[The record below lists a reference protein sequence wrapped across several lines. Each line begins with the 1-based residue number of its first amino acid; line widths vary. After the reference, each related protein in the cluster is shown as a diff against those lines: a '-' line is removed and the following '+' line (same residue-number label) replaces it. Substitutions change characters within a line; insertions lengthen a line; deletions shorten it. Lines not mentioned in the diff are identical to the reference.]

1 MGTTWKHRLQLAAGV
16 LLVLVALWLVLG
28 DATGDGEGGAAG
40 SSTTASSASRS
51 ATSSAATPSSTRR
64 STPSSTG
71 RTTPSSP
78 TGERTPDS
86 GLPTIAASE
95 LPREGRETLRLIH
108 RGGPFPYDRDGI
120 TFQNRELILPAQ
132 PRGYYAEYTVPT
144 PGESDRGARR
154 LVAGDGGDVYFTDDH
169 YRSFRQVEEDR

>member
-28 DATGDGEGGAAG
+28 DATGDGEGGDAG
-40 SSTTASSASRS
+40 SSTTTSSSSRS
-51 ATSSAATPSSTRR
+51 ATPSAATPSSTRR

-78 TGERTPDS
+78 TGERTPHS

-120 TFQNRELILPAQ
+120 TFQNRERILPAQ

-154 LVAGDGGDVYFTDDH
+154 LVAGDDGDVYFTDDH

>member
-28 DATGDGEGGAAG
+28 NATGDGEGGAAG
-40 SSTTASSASRS
+40 SSTTASSSSRS
-51 ATSSAATPSSTRR
+51 ATSSAATSSSTRR
-64 STPSSTG
+64 PTPSSTG

-120 TFQNRELILPAQ
+120 TFQNRERILPAQ

-154 LVAGDGGDVYFTDDH
+154 LVAGDDGDVYFTDDH
-169 YRSFRQVEEDR
+169 YRSFRQVEEVR

>member
-28 DATGDGEGGAAG
+28 NPTDDGEGGAAG
-40 SSTTASSASRS
+40 SSTTASSSSRS
-51 ATSSAATPSSTRR
+51 ATSSVATPSSTRR

-120 TFQNRELILPAQ
+120 TFQNRERILPAQ
-132 PRGYYAEYTVPT
+132 PRGYYAEYTVPS

-154 LVAGDGGDVYFTDDH
+154 LVAGDDGDVYFTDDH
-169 YRSFRQVEEDR
+169 YRSFRQGEEDR

>member
-28 DATGDGEGGAAG
+28 NATGDGEGGAAG
-40 SSTTASSASRS
+40 SSTTASSSSRS
-51 ATSSAATPSSTRR
+51 ATPSAATPSSTRR
-64 STPSSTG
+64 S
-71 RTTPSSP
+71 TPSSP

-120 TFQNRELILPAQ
+120 TFQNRERILPAQ

-154 LVAGDGGDVYFTDDH
+154 LVAGDDGDVYFTDDH
-169 YRSFRQVEEDR
+169 YRSFRQVEKDR

>member
-28 DATGDGEGGAAG
+28 NATGDGEGGAAG
-40 SSTTASSASRS
+40 SSTTASSSSRS
-51 ATSSAATPSSTRR
+51 ATPSAATPSSTRR
-64 STPSSTG
+64 S
-71 RTTPSSP
+71 TPSSP

-86 GLPTIAASE
+86 GLPTIAVSE
-95 LPREGRETLRLIH
+95 LPREGRETLRLIL

-120 TFQNRELILPAQ
+120 TFQNRERILPAQ

-154 LVAGDGGDVYFTDDH
+154 LVAGDDGDVYFTDDH
-169 YRSFRQVEEDR
+169 YRSFRQVEED

>member
-40 SSTTASSASRS
+40 SSTTAASSSRS
-51 ATSSAATPSSTRR
+51 ATPSAATPSSTRR
-64 STPSSTG
+64 STPSSTA

-120 TFQNRELILPAQ
+120 TFQNRERILPAQ

-154 LVAGDGGDVYFTDDH
+154 LVAGDDGDVYFTDDH

>member
-40 SSTTASSASRS
+40 SSTTTASSSGS
-51 ATSSAATPSSTRR
+51 ATPSAATPSSTRR
-64 STPSSTG
+64 STPSSTA

-120 TFQNRELILPAQ
+120 TFQNRERILPAQ

-154 LVAGDGGDVYFTDDH
+154 LVAGDDGDVYFTDDH

>member
-1 MGTTWKHRLQLAAGV
+1 MGTTWKPRLHLAAGV

-28 DATGDGEGGAAG
+28 DATGDGDGGAAG

-86 GLPTIAASE
+86 GMPTIAASE

-120 TFQNRELILPAQ
+120 TFQNRERILPAQ
-132 PRGYYAEYTVPT
+132 PRSYYVEYTVPT

-154 LVAGDGGDVYFTDDH
+154 LVAGDDGDVYFTDDH

>member
-28 DATGDGEGGAAG
+28 NATGDGDGGAAG
-40 SSTTASSASRS
+40 SSTTAASSSRS
-51 ATSSAATPSSTRR
+51 ATSSAVTPSSTRR

>member
-28 DATGDGEGGAAG
+28 NATGDGEGGAAG
-40 SSTTASSASRS
+40 SSTTASSSSRS
-51 ATSSAATPSSTRR
+51 ATSSVATPSSTRR

-120 TFQNRELILPAQ
+120 TFQNRERMLPAQ

-154 LVAGDGGDVYFTDDH
+154 LVAGDDGDVYFTDDH

>member
-40 SSTTASSASRS
+40 SSTTASSSSRS
-51 ATSSAATPSSTRR
+51 ATSSVATPSSTRR
-64 STPSSTG
+64 PTPSSTG
-71 RTTPSSP
+71 RTTSSSP
-78 TGERTPDS
+78 KGERTPDS

-120 TFQNRELILPAQ
+120 TFQNRERILPAQ

-154 LVAGDGGDVYFTDDH
+154 LVAGDDGDVYFTDDH

>member
-40 SSTTASSASRS
+40 SSTTTSSSSRS
-51 ATSSAATPSSTRR
+51 ATPSAAAPSSTRR

-120 TFQNRELILPAQ
+120 TFQNRERILPAQ

-154 LVAGDGGDVYFTDDH
+154 LVAGDDGDVYFTDDH

>member
-1 MGTTWKHRLQLAAGV
+1 MGTTWKHRLHLAAGV

-40 SSTTASSASRS
+40 SSTTSSSSSRS

-120 TFQNRELILPAQ
+120 TFQNRERILPAQ

>member
-40 SSTTASSASRS
+40 SSTTASSSSRS
-51 ATSSAATPSSTRR
+51 ATSSAVTPSSTRR